1 MTQASGNVARA
12 LTYVAPGQAELRPL
26 PLPDLAAG
34 MVEIETRFSAISRG
48 TERLVFNGQ
57 IPESEY
63 GRMRAP
69 FQSGDFPFPVIYGY
83 AAVGIVCAGDEELQ
97 GRPVFALSP
106 HQTRARLPRDAVTLL
121 PAVVPPRRA
130 TLAANT
136 ETALNVIWDAGIGP
150 GDRLAIVGGGVL
162 GLLIAAIAADIPGV
176 AVTVVDVNMQRAGPA
191 AALGADFRAPADAPP
206 DQDCVIHTSVS
217 EAGLATSLRL
227 AGFEATVVEAS
238 WFGTTQPCIPLGNA
252 FHSRRLTLK
261 ASQVGEVPPGRRAR
275 WTRKR
280 RLAMALQLL
289 SDPKFDCLITN
300 EVPFR
305 DLPSQLSA
313 LFRNDSADLAAVV
326 RYG

>member
-1 MTQASGNVARA
+1 MTQAFGNQAAA
-12 LTYVAPGQAELRPL
+12 LTYVAPGHAELRPISL
-26 PLPDLAAG
+26 PPMADG

-63 GRMRAP
+63 GCMRAP
-69 FQSGDFPFPVIYGY
+69 FQSGDFPFPVVYGY
-83 AAVGIVCAGDEELQ
+83 AAVGTVCAGDEDLR

-121 PAVVPPRRA
+121 PEALPPRRA

-162 GLLIAAIAADIPGV
+162 GLLIAAIAAGIPGAV
-176 AVTVVDVNMQRAGPA
+176 VTVVDTNTHRAVPA
-191 AALGADFRAPADAPP
+191 AALGANFAAPPDAPP
-206 DQDCVIHTSVS
+206 DQDFVIHTSAS
-217 EAGLATSLRL
+217 EAGLATALRL

-238 WFGTTQPCIPLGNA
+238 WFGTTQPHVPLGNA

-280 RLAMALQLL
+280 RLEMALKLL

-300 EVPFR
+300 AVPFD
-305 DLPSQLSA
+305 DLPDHLSE
-313 LFRNDSADLAAVV
+313 LFRNDSADLATVV